1 MRVPYAQPEP
11 QMITCDIQQ
20 FIPFREEVPVEVV
33 REVPV
38 PIIQEKEVI
47 KQVRVQVDKIIEK
60 IVEVP
65 RVVEV

>member
-1 MRVPYAQPEP
+1 
-11 QMITCDIQQ
+11 MITCDIQQ